1 MNKEKNELEENNEF
15 LDSPKKKKKVCTH
28 RIFSMITLVAS
39 LAYLTYKIVTCE
51 SLITNIYTLSIPVF
65 LFIIS
70 IILLIASLK
79 SEFNKV
85 YIFLSIMILLFLSF
99 YLVTDINLV
108 SLPKE
113 EVIASYYNK
122 DLKELKDFADK
133 NNINLVIEYEYSD
146 EIETGK
152 IIRIDTEGISY
163 VKDIKQIIVTIS
175 DGPNYDKL
183 LIVPSMIG
191 RNLDD
196 LIEFIDK
203 NFMNNVTINFEI
215 SDTDKDTIIAQDKNG
230 EIRRNSDITFVIS
243 LGSEISDTV
252 TMENL
257 VGMKLFDAE
266 LWLKRNGI
274 KYEIKYEFSDK
285 SKNEVL
291 SQSTNKDEE
300 INIKD
305 TNITITVSA
314 GVAIKIPDFKTMTVD
329 EATSWIIN
337 NKLKVEFNEIYD
349 ENIETGKIIEQSIKE
364 NELVKENTLITL
376 TISKGQIIMD
386 EFKSI

>member
-1 MNKEKNELEENNEF
+1 
-15 LDSPKKKKKVCTH
+15 
-28 RIFSMITLVAS
+28 
-39 LAYLTYKIVTCE
+39 
-51 SLITNIYTLSIPVF
+51 
-65 LFIIS
+65 
-70 IILLIASLK
+70 
-79 SEFNKV
+79 
-85 YIFLSIMILLFLSF
+85 
-99 YLVTDINLV
+99 
-108 SLPKE
+108 
-113 EVIASYYNK
+113 
-122 DLKELKDFADK
+122 
-133 NNINLVIEYEYSD
+133 
-146 EIETGK
+146 
-152 IIRIDTEGISY
+152 
-163 VKDIKQIIVTIS
+163 
-175 DGPNYDKL
+175 
-183 LIVPSMIG
+183 MIG

-285 SKNEVL
+285 LKNEVL

-349 ENIETGKIIEQSIKE
+349 ENIETGKIIEQSIK
-364 NELVKENTLITL
+364 
-376 TISKGQIIMD
+376 
-386 EFKSI
+386 